1 MSVEERINAELAL
14 LRRHYDTVEY
24 IETSD
29 IHWFKVEG
37 IRTAPDWSS
46 DMTEVA
52 FSVTQGYPGA
62 APYGFY
68 VPAELMYA
76 GHPPD
81 ENSASY
87 QPPFTGTW
95 RFLSWTLENWRPT
108 ADLTTGSNLWGWV
121 RSFVKR
127 FEEGK

>member
-1 MSVEERINAELAL
+1 MKERIKAELAL
-14 LRRHYDTVEY
+14 LRRYYDTVDYTEC
-24 IETSD
+24 SNV
-29 IHWFKVEG
+29 HWFKVEG
-37 IRTAPDWSS
+37 VRTAPNWSS
-46 DMTEVA
+46 EATVVV

-62 APYGFY
+62 PPYGFY

-81 ENSASY
+81 QRPAPH
-87 QPPFTGTW
+87 QPPFAGAW
-95 RFLSWTLENWRPT
+95 RFLSWTLENWQPE
-108 ADLTTGSNLWGWV
+108 ADLTTGSNLWSWV

>member
-1 MSVEERINAELAL
+1 MSVKERINEELAL
-14 LRRHYDTVEY
+14 LRRHYDAVEY

-29 IHWFKVEG
+29 IHWFRVAAV
-37 IRTAPDWSS
+37 RTAPNWSS
-46 DMTEVA
+46 DTTEVV
-52 FSVTQGYPGA
+52 FSVTQGYPDI

-68 VPAELMYA
+68 VPTELTYA
-76 GHPPD
+76 DYHPD
-81 ENSASY
+81 EQPAPH

-95 RFLSWTLENWRPT
+95 RFLSWYIEDWRPT
-108 ADLTTGSNLWGWV
+108 ADVTTSSNLWGWM

>member
-1 MSVEERINAELAL
+1 MEVRTKEELAL
-14 LRRHYDTVEY
+14 LRRYYKSVEHTESSG
-24 IETSD
+24 IN
-29 IHWFKVEG
+29 WFWVEG
-37 IRTAPDWSS
+37 VRTGPNWSS
-46 DMTEVA
+46 DTTEVA
-52 FSVTQGYPGA
+52 FSVTQGYPGT

-68 VPAELMYA
+68 VPIELVYE

-81 ENSASY
+81 EHSAPH
-87 QPPFTGTW
+87 QPPFAGTW
-95 RFLSWTLENWRPT
+95 RFLSWTLENWQPT